1 MDNPQAVKLAQQL
14 VSRKFP
20 NEEGVRLRLVTV
32 LEALDYDVE
41 PEYGVQSGGWMDIY
55 LPQRRVVIETKR
67 TGEADPD
74 SVRNTDTGETQ
85 FEQCERYVQAEW
97 ERDRARLDFDG
108 LGDLPWRAIN
118 PVVDKPQ
125 LMQ

>member
-1 MDNPQAVKLAQQL
+1 M
-14 VSRKFP
+14 
-20 NEEGVRLRLVTV
+20 
-32 LEALDYDVE
+32 
-41 PEYGVQSGGWMDIY
+41 QSGGWKDIY

-74 SVRNTDTGETQ
+74 NVRNTDTGETQ

-97 ERDRARLDFDG
+97 ERDRARLDLDG